1 MNLTGRHRLRN
12 QAGGMAIVPVVL
24 LTWLVAS
31 RPVVSA
37 AQPPE
42 TPTPASAMAG
52 NAELGRRVYRDV
64 FCYACHGT
72 EGQGGRDGVRLAG
85 SPPSLSV
92 FRAYLRKPAG
102 NMPAYTTR
110 VLSEDDLLDIY
121 AFLRSLPKPVSANT
135 LPLLQK

>member
-1 MNLTGRHRLRN
+1 MSTTCGERRRDHASR
-12 QAGGMAIVPVVL
+12 MAIVLVSVA
-24 LTWLVAS
+24 WLVAS
-31 RPVVSA
+31 RPAVDA
-37 AQPPE
+37 AQPPG
-42 TPTPASAMAG
+42 TPTPASPAAG
-52 NAELGRRVYRDV
+52 NAEHGRRVYRDV

-102 NMPAYTTR
+102 NMPAYTAR

-135 LPLLQK
+135 IPLLQK

>member
-1 MNLTGRHRLRN
+1 MNSMMCRTRGRDHASRI
-12 QAGGMAIVPVVL
+12 AIVLASVA
-24 LTWLVAS
+24 WLAAS
-31 RPVVSA
+31 RPAVGA
-37 AQPPE
+37 AQPPG
-42 TPTPASAMAG
+42 TPTPTSPAPGSA
-52 NAELGRRVYRDV
+52 EHGRRVYREV

-135 LPLLQK
+135 IPLLQK

>member
-1 MNLTGRHRLRN
+1 MNMMCGERRGNHASR
-12 QAGGMAIVPVVL
+12 MAIVLVSVA
-24 LTWLVAS
+24 WLVAS
-31 RPVVSA
+31 RPAVNA
-37 AQPPE
+37 AQLPG
-42 TPTPASAMAG
+42 TPTPTTPAAG
-52 NAELGRRVYRDV
+52 NAEHGRRVYRDV

-110 VLSEDDLLDIY
+110 VLSDDDLLDIY

-135 LPLLQK
+135 IPLLQK